1 MKVEQ
6 ADDPGQVVAAAPRRL
21 RSRAWVVALVVIAIG
36 TIIRIPQLGHGL
48 NEMHAFRQTQ
58 TAYVALQ
65 YSRDGI
71 DLAHT
76 PLPVFGPSG
85 DLPMEVP
92 LVQAAASLLI
102 DAGLDPATAVRTIGL
117 LGFQAAAVL
126 LTVLV
131 LRWHGRRAA
140 IVALVLFELSPFAL
154 GWGAASLIDFPAV
167 ALSLGMVVGLD
178 AWFRWGS
185 RMSLVAGALSAWLAF
200 LVKATTPPAW
210 CVLVLVSAITAYA
223 VTRSW
228 RRIAL
233 GVAIGPGIGVVLAG
247 AWTVY
252 ADGVKEG
259 NPLTRAMTSSA
270 DRAWNFGT
278 LDQRL
283 DPGTYAKIV
292 ERIGGEIAGPV
303 GFGLLLAV
311 VGIVLASRW
320 EDRALR
326 IGWLAVAAA
335 APLVFLNLY
344 YVHNYYLIAVFP
356 ALAVSVALGI
366 VAIAER
372 VRFDTTAVA
381 VAGTVIVLVGSAA
394 IPVGWSEVQQWWTS
408 PAARPASVGIAA
420 TTRPDDLLVLVG
432 CDYDPSTLYFADRK
446 GIEFTGDDSQG
457 MWTREDID
465 RYGFLYT
472 CDPTIDASAYLP
484 DDRVLVPTDVAD
496 LYRIEPTG

>member
-1 MKVEQ
+1 MKLEQ
-6 ADDPGQVVAAAPRRL
+6 TEDQDQAVGATPARL
-21 RSRAWVVALVVIAIG
+21 RSRVWVIAVVVIAVG

-117 LGFQAAAVL
+117 VGFQAAAVL
-126 LTVLV
+126 LTVLM

-140 IVALVLFELSPFAL
+140 IVALVLFEFSPFAL

-185 RMSLVAGALSAWLAF
+185 RIGLVAGVLSAWLAF

-210 CVLVLVSAITAYA
+210 CALVLVSAITAYA

-233 GVAIGPGIGVVLAG
+233 GVAAGPGIGVVLAA

-252 ADGVKEG
+252 ADGVKQD
-259 NPLTRAMTSSA
+259 NPLTQAMTSGA
-270 DRAWNFGT
+270 QRAWNFGSI
-278 LDQRL
+278 DQRL
-283 DPGTYAKIV
+283 DPSTYVKILG
-292 ERIGGEIAGPV
+292 RIGGEIAGPV
-303 GFGLLLAV
+303 GLGLILAV
-311 VGIVLASRW
+311 VGIVLATKW

-326 IGWLAVAAA
+326 IGWLAVAIV
-335 APLVFLNLY
+335 APLVFFNLY
-344 YVHNYYLIAVFP
+344 YVHNYYLIAIFP
-356 ALAVSVALGI
+356 ALVASVGLGI

-372 VRFDTTAVA
+372 VRYDTTAVV
-381 VAGTVIVLVGSAA
+381 VAGTAIVLVGSAVS
-394 IPVGWSEVQQWWTS
+394 PSGWSEVRQWSTS
-408 PAARPASVGIAA
+408 PGPRPASVGISA

-457 MWTREDID
+457 MWSREDID

-484 DDRVLVPTDVAD
+484 DDRVLVPTDVDD